1 MGADSSCAALECDI
15 ILWLKALFPRK
26 PNAVNLVRFF
36 PHLDIVIFTSIASDF
51 VDRGLI
57 ESSAISIRNG
67 KLHLDFNGVVL
78 TAKGYTYAQ
87 ELALNGLKAGRTA
100 KP

>member
-36 PHLDIVIFTSIASDF
+36 PRLDIVIFTSIASDF
-51 VDRGLI
+51 V
-57 ESSAISIRNG
+57 
-67 KLHLDFNGVVL
+67 
-78 TAKGYTYAQ
+78 
-87 ELALNGLKAGRTA
+87 
-100 KP
+100 